1 VLPPDDIQIAL
12 RQAVLVQALTGIL
25 NEGPGKHL
33 QLGMK
38 FLLSYFVE
46 RIFHF
51 ELEGIFW
58 KEQPWLLP
66 GQGCPSGLS

>member
-1 VLPPDDIQIAL
+1 M
-12 RQAVLVQALTGIL
+12 
-25 NEGPGKHL
+25 EGLGKHL
-33 QLGMK
+33 RLAMN

-66 GQGCPSGLS
+66 SQGCPSGLS